1 MHGLG
6 IPTTRALCVIGS
18 EEEVLRE
25 QVETGATLLRL
36 APSHVRFGHFE
47 FFYWR
52 LQFDHLK
59 TLADYVLAQ
68 HFPELVGRPDA
79 YARFYHEAAVRTAR
93 LIAEWQAVGVAHR
106 VIDTDNKF
114 VPAMYLD

>member
-6 IPTTRALCVIGS
+6 IHATRVVCVVGS

-36 APSHVRFGHFE
+36 AASHVRFGHFE
-47 FFYWR
+47 LFYWR
-52 LQFDHLK
+52 RQFDHLK

-93 LIAEWQAVGVAHR
+93 LIAGWQEIGRAH
-106 VIDTDNKF
+106 V
-114 VPAMYLD
+114 